1 MDPIK
6 INVNVEVGLKQTTL
20 EALARIFGTAMIVA
34 QPETIPAPT
43 TETQPDAERPQPE
56 PKRKAKKTE
65 PAPEPEA
72 PAPDPDPAPADDDD
86 LPPDDAPAPTQMS
99 TPSEDDARQAVK
111 AARGRGVPAKAIK
124 DYMQET
130 FNIASSVE
138 CPAERRQELIE
149 GLNKLAA

>member
-20 EALARIFGTAMIVA
+20 EALAAIFNPLRGCTTCAAEIKSEPLPEP
-34 QPETIPAPT
+34 QPET
-43 TETQPDAERPQPE
+43 
-56 PKRKAKKTE
+56 KRKAKKVE

-72 PAPDPDPAPADDDD
+72 PAPDPEPAPADDDD
-86 LPPDDAPAPTQMS
+86 LPPDDTPAPKKA
-99 TPSEDDARQAVK
+99 TPTEDDARQAVK

-138 CPAERRQELIE
+138 CPAERRQELID

>member
-20 EALARIFGTAMIVA
+20 EALAAIFNPLRGCTTCAAEIESA
-34 QPETIPAPT
+34 PQPEP
-43 TETQPDAERPQPE
+43 EKPQPE

-72 PAPDPDPAPADDDD
+72 PAPDPEPAPADDDD
-86 LPPDDAPAPTQMS
+86 LPPDDAPTTKKATPT
-99 TPSEDDARQAVK
+99 EDDARQAVK

>member
-20 EALARIFGTAMIVA
+20 EALAALFGRPSA
-34 QPETIPAPT
+34 PGFDPLPAPA
-43 TETQPDAERPQPE
+43 TEEKPQPE

-65 PAPEPEA
+65 PAPEPET
-72 PAPDPDPAPADDDD
+72 PAPDPEPAPADDDD
-86 LPPDDAPAPTQMS
+86 LPPDDAPAPKKA
-99 TPSEDDARQAVK
+99 TPTEDDARQAVK

>member
-20 EALARIFGTAMIVA
+20 EALAAIFNPLRGCTTCAA
-34 QPETIPAPT
+34 ETKSEPLPEPQPET
-43 TETQPDAERPQPE
+43 
-56 PKRKAKKTE
+56 KRKAKKTE
-65 PAPEPEA
+65 HAPEPEA
-72 PAPDPDPAPADDDD
+72 PAPDPEPAPADDD
-86 LPPDDAPAPTQMS
+86 LPPDDAPAPAKK
-99 TPSEDDARQAVK
+99 TPTEDDARQAVK
-111 AARGRGVPAKAIK
+111 AARTRGVPAKAIK

>member
-34 QPETIPAPT
+34 QPEATPAPT
-43 TETQPDAERPQPE
+43 TEMQPE
-56 PKRKAKKTE
+56 PKRKPKKAE

-72 PAPDPDPAPADDDD
+72 PAPDPEPVPADDDD
-86 LPPDDAPAPTQMS
+86 LPPDDAPAPKKA
-99 TPSEDDARQAVK
+99 TPTEDDARQAVK

-138 CPAERRQELIE
+138 CPAERRQELID

>member
-20 EALARIFGTAMIVA
+20 EALAALFGRPSA
-34 QPETIPAPT
+34 PGFDPLPAPA
-43 TETQPDAERPQPE
+43 TEEKPQPQPE
-56 PKRKAKKTE
+56 PKRKAKKAE
-65 PAPEPEA
+65 PVPEPEA
-72 PAPDPDPAPADDDD
+72 PAPAPDPEPAPADDDN
-86 LPPDDAPAPTQMS
+86 LPPDDAPAPKKA
-99 TPSEDDARQAVK
+99 TPTEDDARQAVK

-138 CPAERRQELIE
+138 CPAERRQELID
-149 GLNKLAA
+149 GLSKLAA

>member
-20 EALARIFGTAMIVA
+20 EALAAIFNPLRGCTTGAAEIKSEPL
-34 QPETIPAPT
+34 PE
-43 TETQPDAERPQPE
+43 PQPE
-56 PKRKAKKTE
+56 PKRKAKKAE

-72 PAPDPDPAPADDDD
+72 PAPDPEPAPADDDD
-86 LPPDDAPAPTQMS
+86 LPPDDAPAPKKA
-99 TPSEDDARQAVK
+99 TPTEDDARQAVK

-138 CPAERRQELIE
+138 CPAERRQELID

>member
-20 EALARIFGTAMIVA
+20 EALAAIFNPLRGCTTCNCIEDDP
-34 QPETIPAPT
+34 QPEP
-43 TETQPDAERPQPE
+43 EKPQPE
-56 PKRKAKKTE
+56 PKSKAMKNE
-65 PAPEPEA
+65 SAPEPKPQPQGA
-72 PAPDPDPAPADDDD
+72 DPEGTGAEDIYD
-86 LPPDDAPAPTQMS
+86 LPPDDAPTPKKATPT
-99 TPSEDDARQAVK
+99 EDDARQAVK

-138 CPAERRQELIE
+138 CPAERRQELID

>member
-20 EALARIFGTAMIVA
+20 EALAALFARPSAPGFDPLPT
-34 QPETIPAPT
+34 PT
-43 TETQPDAERPQPE
+43 TAENPQPE
-56 PKRKAKKTE
+56 PKRKAKKAE

-72 PAPDPDPAPADDDD
+72 PAPDPAPAPADDDD
-86 LPPDDAPAPTQMS
+86 LPPDDAPALKKATPT
-99 TPSEDDARQAVK
+99 EDDARQAVK

>member
-20 EALARIFGTAMIVA
+20 EALAAIFNPWKCCTCNCIEDTP
-34 QPETIPAPT
+34 QPEP
-43 TETQPDAERPQPE
+43 EKPQPE

-72 PAPDPDPAPADDDD
+72 PAPDPEPAPADDDD
-86 LPPDDAPAPTQMS
+86 LPPDDAPAPKKA
-99 TPSEDDARQAVK
+99 TPTEDDARQAVK

>member
-20 EALARIFGTAMIVA
+20 EALAQIFGAAMIVA
-34 QPETIPAPT
+34 QPEATPAPT
-43 TETQPDAERPQPE
+43 TEMQPE
-56 PKRKAKKTE
+56 PKRKPKKTE

-72 PAPDPDPAPADDDD
+72 PAPNPEPAPADDDD
-86 LPPDDAPAPTQMS
+86 LPPDDAPAPKKA
-99 TPSEDDARQAVK
+99 TPTEDDARQAVK

-138 CPAERRQELIE
+138 CPAERRQELID

>member
-20 EALARIFGTAMIVA
+20 EALAALFGRPSA
-34 QPETIPAPT
+34 PGFDPLPAPA
-43 TETQPDAERPQPE
+43 TEEKPQPQPE
-56 PKRKAKKTE
+56 PKRKAKKAE

-72 PAPDPDPAPADDDD
+72 PAPDPEPAPADDDD
-86 LPPDDAPAPTQMS
+86 LPPDDAPAPKKA
-99 TPSEDDARQAVK
+99 TPTEDDARQAVK